1 MSGTNDRVAGELI
14 AQIRR
19 TSGLTQAELARRSGL
34 QPSVLSAYE
43 HGRRQPSVS
52 ALARIARAAGL
63 ELEISALADAV
74 RQRRKHLPRSAWRYE
89 HVDVHVL
96 RTARLERAVAER
108 DGPADGMGQ
117 SRRPQGVVNGE
128 HAVGDA
134 DHDANPIRGG

>member
-1 MSGTNDRVAGELI
+1 MSGTNDRVAGGLI

-63 ELEISALADAV
+63 ELEISALADAD
-74 RQRRKHLPRSAWRYE
+74 A
-89 HVDVHVL
+89 
-96 RTARLERAVAER
+96 LERSGAVLVQVLEL
-108 DGPADGMGQ
+108 ADRMPSKQ
-117 SRRPQGVVNGE
+117 RGE
-128 HAVGDA
+128 LSY
-134 DHDANPIRGG
+134 PPLIRLAS